1 LFAFIKKII
10 NLYMDNKIKSKT
22 RLANIQVI
30 FQHLSTNA
38 DINTIIE
45 NFDKYYK
52 NSSIENFSNKKKIK
66 FEFNSNFLIKLN
78 DFYKEY
84 IKKNDYLLQIN
95 SLINFDRKFE
105 KWNLINQS
113 IILAAIS
120 EITNTDVSRLK
131 IVLNDY
137 LNISKSF
144 VNLNEV
150 KIINAILDKF
160 IHEKKK

>member
-1 LFAFIKKII
+1 MEIQ
-10 NLYMDNKIKSKT
+10 IKSKT
-22 RLANIQVI
+22 RLTNIQVI
-30 FQHLSTNA
+30 FQHISTKEDLNV
-38 DINTIIE
+38 IME

-52 NSSIENFSNKKKIK
+52 NSFIENFSNKKKIK
-66 FEFNSNFLIKLN
+66 FEFNTNFLIKLN
-78 DFYKEY
+78 NYYREY
-84 IKKNDYLLQIN
+84 IQTNDYLLKIN

>member
-1 LFAFIKKII
+1 
-10 NLYMDNKIKSKT
+10 MDNKIKSKT